1 MRIVISVDMEGI
13 GGIVD
18 RVQLMPGER
27 LYQESRAY
35 MVAEMKSVVRAVWA
49 HGATEVL
56 VNDSHDG
63 MLNLAWSE
71 LGDLPRGTKLLS
83 GTGKRLSMGQ
93 GFPGS
98 AAAMFVGYHARAGTA
113 PAVMDHTYSGDIHH
127 LALNGQE
134 VGETGLNAY
143 LAGFYGVPVA
153 LVTGDQALVAEARAL
168 LPEVEAV
175 TTKEALGRR
184 SALLPS
190 PADLADQL
198 EAAAGRAMDRLAA
211 GRGPAPLS
219 LAGPVDLEVGFMTTQ
234 AADTAC
240 LMPGTRRVDGRTV
253 AATLPSVETAFFAFR
268 ALMVLG
274 GGTPLY

>member
-35 MVAEMKSVVRAVWA
+35 MVAEMKAVVRAVWA
-49 HGATEVL
+49 RGATEVV

-71 LGDLPRGTKLLS
+71 LEDLPRGTQLIS

-98 AAAMFVGYHARAGTA
+98 AAVMFVGYHARAGTA
-113 PAVMDHTYSGDIHH
+113 HAIMDHTYSGDIHH
-127 LALNGQE
+127 LTLNGQE

-143 LAGFYGVPVA
+143 LAGSYGVPVA

-168 LPEVEAV
+168 LPDVEAV

-184 SALLPS
+184 SAVLPS

-198 EAAAGRAMDRLAA
+198 EAAAGRAMDRLIA
-211 GRGPAPLS
+211 GRGPSPVA
-219 LAGPVDLEVGFMTTQ
+219 LAGPIDLEVGFMTTQ
-234 AADTAC
+234 AADTAL
-240 LMPGTRRVDGRTV
+240 LMPGTHRVDGRTV
-253 AATLPSVETAFFAFR
+253 AATLPTVEAAFFAFR
-268 ALMVLG
+268 ALLVLG

>member
-1 MRIVISVDMEGI
+1 MRIVVSVDMEGI

-18 RVQLMPGER
+18 RVQLIPGER

-35 MVAEMKSVVRAVWA
+35 MVAEMKAVVRAAWE
-49 HGATEVL
+49 HGATEVV

-71 LGDLPRGTKLLS
+71 LADLPRGTQLIS

-93 GFPGS
+93 GLPGS
-98 AAAMFVGYHARAGTA
+98 AAIMFVGYHARAGTA
-113 PAVMDHTYSGDIHH
+113 QAVMDHTYSGDVHH

-134 VGETGLNAY
+134 LGEVGLNAY
-143 LAGFYGVPVA
+143 VAGYYGVPVA

-168 LPEVEAV
+168 LPEVDCV
-175 TTKEALGRR
+175 ITKEALSRR

-190 PADLADQL
+190 PADLADRL
-198 EAAAGRAMDRLAA
+198 AATTARAMDRLHA
-211 GRGPAPLS
+211 GTGPKPVTLT
-219 LAGPVDLEVGFMTTQ
+219 GPIELEVGFMTTQ

-253 AATLPSVETAFFAFR
+253 AITTPTAEAAYFAFR
-268 ALMVLG
+268 ALLVLG

>member
-1 MRIVISVDMEGI
+1 MRIVVSVDMEGI

-18 RVQLMPGER
+18 RVQLIPGER
-27 LYQESRAY
+27 LYEESRAY
-35 MVAEMKSVVRAVWA
+35 MVAEMKTVVRAVWE
-49 HGATEVL
+49 HGATEV
-56 VNDSHDG
+56 VINDSHDG

-71 LGDLPRGTKLLS
+71 LADLPRGTQLIS

-93 GFPGS
+93 GLPGS
-98 AAAMFVGYHARAGTA
+98 AAIFFVGYHARAGTA
-113 PAVMDHTYSGDIHH
+113 QAVMDHTYSGDVHH

-134 VGETGLNAY
+134 LGEAGLNAY

-153 LVTGDQALVAEARAL
+153 LVTGDQALVAEARQL
-168 LPEVEAV
+168 LPDVESV
-175 TTKEALGRR
+175 ITKEALGRR

-190 PADLADQL
+190 PADLA
-198 EAAAGRAMDRLAA
+198 ERLAA
-211 GRGPAPLS
+211 STARAMARLGAGTGPQPIA
-219 LAGPVDLEVGFMTTQ
+219 LAGPIEVELGFMTTQ

-253 AATLPSVETAFFAFR
+253 AATAPNVEAAFFVFR
-268 ALMVLG
+268 ALLVLG